1 MPHPFF
7 CFYHGDSS
15 NEGCRTAGFSSESD
29 LEDIVFR
36 AIRSNIELI
45 EGAMAE
51 KRALMKAA
59 EKEKDAKKRNLE
71 AVRLQME
78 RLKGDKLALY
88 EKYADGG
95 ISKEEYVSRKQAYDQ
110 KIEAVK
116 AELEESAVVVR
127 VVEEELPEEIE
138 SSVRE
143 YSDQA
148 ELSNEMAKAFV
159 EAVYVCSNDSV
170 EIRWRYSDFFG
181 GNEAV
186 I

>member
-59 EKEKDAKKRNLE
+59 EKEKDAKKKESGSGETSDGE
-71 AVRLQME
+71 AEGR
-78 RLKGDKLALY
+78 
-88 EKYADGG
+88 
-95 ISKEEYVSRKQAYDQ
+95 QAC
-110 KIEAVK
+110 
-116 AELEESAVVVR
+116 
-127 VVEEELPEEIE
+127 
-138 SSVRE
+138 SVR
-143 YSDQA
+143 
-148 ELSNEMAKAFV
+148 KI
-159 EAVYVCSNDSV
+159 C
-170 EIRWRYSDFFG
+170 
-181 GNEAV
+181 
-186 I
+186 